1 MDFNFDFKK
10 ELSEAD
16 SKNISSMASSV
27 NSILSQL
34 SNRVSCDK
42 ECQHNKKVEALRQK
56 LDAAKYNDI
65 NSDRLLQDAEENYLK
80 TFLGQKYDTH
90 VSTEN
95 AKLIEEKKNASK
107 SIFKSSLE
115 QFEEVANH
123 IEDRKAVL
131 TTLITQLDA
140 EQKKQEKLSDTID
153 EIKNSS
159 STNIR
164 KYYYETQQ
172 QEWID
177 TVREILYY
185 VYFGL
190 LIAYLLLSN
199 FLWKDGYK
207 NIKVWVLIIVYAG
220 LPYFLNRITGL
231 LFWLY
236 HKIQYVFANKLPKDA
251 YYDL

>member
-16 SKNISSMASSV
+16 SKNISSMATNV
-27 NSILSQL
+27 NSMLSDL
-34 SNRVSCDK
+34 SNRVRCDK

-56 LDAAKYNDI
+56 LDVAKYNEI
-65 NSDRLLQDAEENYLK
+65 NSERLLEEAEENYLK
-80 TFLGQKYDTH
+80 TLLGQKYDAH
-90 VSTEN
+90 VAAEN
-95 AKLIEEKKNASK
+95 TKLIQKKKNASK

-115 QFEEVANH
+115 QFEEFAKQV
-123 IEDRKAVL
+123 EYRKEVL
-131 TTLITQLDA
+131 TTLVTQLVA
-140 EQKKQEKLSDTID
+140 EQKKQEDLSDSID

-177 TVREILYY
+177 DVRGILYY
-185 VYFGL
+185 IYFGL

-207 NIKVWVLIIVYAG
+207 NIKVWGLIIVYAG

-231 LFWLY
+231 LFWMY
-236 HKIQYVFANKLPKDA
+236 HKIQYAFANKLPKDA